1 MLSASHQPSTCRSE
15 KAPCTQTHIQWWV
28 SAPHRLA
35 KKSIRASLTK
45 QTQRSQSAFVIR
57 TGFQATNKNSRLI
70 REWETFLSRL
80 RVAKQLVACKL
91 VHKGEEWQ
99 FSTTSFMSMI
109 QFPLSLFGVWVWSSN
124 FCPHHAVSCSKMRA
138 QCLEFNF
145 HPSWLDHQTTALD
158 IETPSTSVHLSVREE
173 HLPIGYKILSR
184 LTCLG
189 SRFVSRPSWLAIV
202 MTVPSLGYSIFDAPH
217 EMQDVASCFSYFGV
231 HEGTGTLTQS
241 QVDQALLSCLSH
253 LGRYLGHHRVF
264 PWLSVMSEET
274 LKAKQNQALTVPLER
289 PRQTG
294 SSDMCIPCF
303 TSAKRS
309 VEWCEQWIW
318 SHPPSDKLY
327 FREAPC
333 QAMMCL
339 EKKMRAM
346 NLGV

>member
-1 MLSASHQPSTCRSE
+1 MAIFNHIFHVHDPISPVIVRGLGVKLKLLPTSCCLLFQNESPVPRIQCSSVMARS
-15 KAPCTQTHIQWWV
+15 PNSLGYRNSINV
-28 SAPHRLA
+28 S
-35 KKSIRASLTK
+35 
-45 QTQRSQSAFVIR
+45 
-57 TGFQATNKNSRLI
+57 
-70 REWETFLSRL
+70 
-80 RVAKQLVACKL
+80 
-91 VHKGEEWQ
+91 
-99 FSTTSFMSMI
+99 TSF
-109 QFPLSLFGVWVWSSN
+109 
-124 FCPHHAVSCSKMRA
+124 C
-138 QCLEFNF
+138 
-145 HPSWLDHQTTALD
+145 
-158 IETPSTSVHLSVREE
+158 EE

-333 QAMMCL
+333 QAVMCL